1 MLEDALR
8 YQTQGEDW
16 VGRVGLGG
24 LVSFLTFF
32 LFPAFTLQGYML
44 EVMRRVMRGEIE
56 NPPEWGDLDIVD
68 ITVDGL
74 RHFVVVVPYMF
85 GLLLLT
91 GIPVGILAVIGVV
104 ADSGIMLFLAFAVG
118 GLFYLVGLVAMAITV
133 PVATGNFVRE
143 DSITAGFDVGVLR
156 TLVTN
161 RTMLKAVG
169 FGVIVNLVGNA
180 VTSMLFFTIVG
191 ILAFPFVQFAV
202 QSALFYIW
210 ATGFADAYEEEFGER
225 PVPTTET
232 SESEDAG
239 APAGGAV

>member
-16 VGRVGLGG
+16 VQRVGIGG
-24 LVSFLTFF
+24 VVSFLTF
-32 LFPAFTLQGYML
+32 LLIPAFTLQGYML

-56 NPPEWGDLDIVD
+56 NPPEWGDVDIVD

-74 RHFVVVVPYMF
+74 RHFVVIVPYML

-91 GIPVGILAVIGVV
+91 GIPFGIFAVVGVV
-104 ADSGIMLFLAFAVG
+104 ADSGIMLFLGLAVG
-118 GLFYLVGLVAMAITV
+118 GLLYLVGLVAMAITV
-133 PVATGNFVRE
+133 PVATANFVRE

-180 VTSMLFFTIVG
+180 LSTVLLFTFVG
-191 ILAFPFVQFAV
+191 ILALPFVQFAV

-210 ATGFADAYEEEFGER
+210 ATGFADAYEAEFGDR
-225 PVPTTET
+225 PVPTTDA